1 MSNLEGIKS
10 TNQKNPARDARDVN
24 SKLKDAIKLVEDL
37 QQQNLRINERLKLVE
52 SRKAEVEKS
61 TLIELIAAELKKGV
75 VIEECLK
82 YENLASG
89 L

>member
-1 MSNLEGIKS
+1 M
-10 TNQKNPARDARDVN
+10 
-24 SKLKDAIKLVEDL
+24 KDSVKLVEDL
-37 QQQNLRINERLKLVE
+37 LQQKAKIDERLQLVE

-89 L
+89 V

>member
-1 MSNLEGIKS
+1 M
-10 TNQKNPARDARDVN
+10 
-24 SKLKDAIKLVEDL
+24 VEDL
-37 QQQNLRINERLKLVE
+37 QKQKTRISDRLKIVE
-52 SRKAEVEKS
+52 TKMAEIEKQ

-82 YENLASG
+82 YESLASG